1 MNYFKTTMPVDQTRA
16 FIKTQH
22 SHQYEYCILCRKDKS
37 CLEISHSRQL
47 TEKLKAL
54 PDGFDEV
61 SLLKK
66 EKKAM
71 YQNKEFDST
80 LGNLGL
86 LLA

>member
-22 SHQYEYCILCRKDKS
+22 SHQYEYCILSRKDKS
-37 CLEISHSRQL
+37 CLVISNSRQL

-54 PDGFDEV
+54 PDGFYEV

-66 EKKAM
+66 ERKAI

-86 LLA
+86 LLT

>member
-1 MNYFKTTMPVDQTRA
+1 V
-16 FIKTQH
+16 
-22 SHQYEYCILCRKDKS
+22 
-37 CLEISHSRQL
+37 ISNSRQL
-47 TEKLKAL
+47 TEKLKAF
-54 PDGFDEV
+54 PNGFDEV

-66 EKKAM
+66 ERKAM